1 MISDVDDDVPAC
13 ASPPC
18 FMHEV
23 DPAYMGLAAAADTE
37 QQARECREKKPLA
50 VANQTCPPGCDCLAN
65 RPPDA
70 AEDISGR
77 KVPS

>member
-1 MISDVDDDVPAC
+1 MISDVDDDVPSC

-23 DPAYMGLAAAADTE
+23 DPAYMGLTAAADAG

-50 VANQTCPPGCDCLAN
+50 VAGQACPPDSGSIASH
-65 RPPDA
+65 PPHA
-70 AEDISGR
+70 TEDISLAL
-77 KVPS
+77 KE